1 MLQQLQGVW
10 TFRHFW
16 LSLVRMDL
24 RQRYRRSVLG
34 IGWSLLHPL
43 AMTAVFCVVFS
54 SILGSSNWRSYAPFL
69 LAGMS
74 VWEFIRN
81 SVTGGCVTFLRNEA
95 YIRQCP
101 LPCGIYPLR
110 TVMGAAIHFMIS
122 LIVVVILLT
131 LLNGNLNSVS
141 ILWAV
146 LPSVVMVMLFAWAV
160 ATLAAFATVHFHDT
174 QHLVDVG
181 AQLWFFTTPI
191 IYSRELLDNKGM
203 GWVADLN
210 PVNLFLELIRGPL
223 LTGEPPSN
231 ELYVQGFV
239 LTAVVLGL
247 AFGTIAWLQRKLIFK
262 L

>member
-1 MLQQLQGVW
+1 MLHHLQAVW
-10 TFRHFW
+10 SFRHFW
-16 LSLVRMDL
+16 MSLVRMDL

-54 SILGSSNWRSYAPFL
+54 SILGSSNWRTYAPFL

-74 VWEFIRN
+74 VWDFIRN
-81 SVTGGCVTFLRNEA
+81 SLTTGCVTFIHNES

-122 LIVVVILLT
+122 LNVVIVLLT
-131 LLNGNLNSVS
+131 VLNGNLATIQVLWSV
-141 ILWAV
+141 LPAV
-146 LPSVVMVMLFAWAV
+146 LMVMIFAWSI

-174 QHLVDVG
+174 QHLVEVG

-191 IYSRELLDNKGM
+191 IYTRDLLDNKGLS
-203 GWVADLN
+203 WVADLN

-223 LTGEPPSN
+223 ITGQPPEAS
-231 ELYVQGFV
+231 LYLQGFT
-239 LTAVVLGL
+239 LTAITFGL
-247 AFGTIAWLQRKLIFK
+247 AIGTIAWLQNKLIFR